1 MHKDKENYYI
11 RKIKRLESKIKKK
24 VKDNFVE
31 KNLSLFKDILDKD
44 GDVLGHEDLA
54 LRYFY
59 THRRGEKEI
68 PATKVNIFVQDIL
81 MAKVM
86 LNEEIAEKDHA
97 VRYSMAVDSLIRHLQ
112 KDRVKRPR
120 STNKASAKAVKESL
134 PGPTEEELEEAK
146 RKARE
151 ELIKRNQELSMLND
165 KLAEQNKPAEEA
177 PKTLPGF
184 DSARMDKTIER

>member
-44 GDVLGHEDLA
+44 GDILGHEDLA

-68 PATKVNIFVQDIL
+68 PATKLNVFIQDIL

-97 VRYSMAVDSLIRHLQ
+97 VRYSMAADSLIRHLQ

-120 STNKASAKAVKESL
+120 STTRASTTAVKESL
-134 PGPTEEELEEAK
+134 PEPSAEEVEAAK
-146 RKARE
+146 RKAQE
-151 ELIKRNQELSMLND
+151 DLVKRNMELA
-165 KLAEQNKPAEEA
+165 KEKEPAEEA